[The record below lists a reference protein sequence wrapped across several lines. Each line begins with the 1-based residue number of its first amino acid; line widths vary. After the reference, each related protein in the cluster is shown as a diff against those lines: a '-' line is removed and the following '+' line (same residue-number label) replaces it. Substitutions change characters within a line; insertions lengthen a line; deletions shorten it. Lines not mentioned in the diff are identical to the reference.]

1 MAYTV
6 NKSNTAA
13 SPNQYTVQD
22 SILNTQTDVSFV
34 GKGYAGYGEVIAEN
48 FLHLLENF
56 SNTSAPGKP
65 IKGQLWYDETSAK
78 IKVYTGSAFQPV
90 GGATY
95 SSVAPAGLTAGDLF
109 IDSDTQQ
116 LFFNN
121 GAANVLV
128 GPPASSGTIN
138 GFVYSTISD
147 SNDIERNITRVFN
160 SDVQVAI
167 ISDTSFTPKIAI
179 SGFATITKGINL
191 SSLTV
196 SGNYKFT
203 GTATN
208 SDALGGE
215 SINSF
220 LRIDGSA
227 TSSTTRSLSILN
239 DVGLTLGTDSDFRI
253 LIDNVGVHMQN
264 NTVDEDLIFRV
275 NDGGTITT
283 VMTIEG
289 STARMGIGTVSPTTK
304 LDVVGTVNATAF
316 TGPITGAVSSSAVT
330 VTEGG
335 DGLAIVSGSYKSTIS
350 SAALS
355 ANRTL
360 TLPNRSGTV
369 ITSADTGTVTAA
381 MLASTVTLQILD
393 STGTVLKTIYGAGA

>member
-13 SPNQYTVQD
+13 SPNQFTVQD
-22 SILNTQTDVSFV
+22 SILNTQTDLEFV

-78 IKVYTGSAFQPV
+78 IKVYTGSSFQPV

-95 SSVAPAGLTAGDLF
+95 SSVAPAGLNAGDLW

-116 LFFNN
+116 LYFNN
-121 GAANVLV
+121 GAINILV
-128 GPPASSGTIN
+128 GPPASSGTKN
-138 GFVYSTISD
+138 GFEYSTISD
-147 SNDIERNITRVFN
+147 SSDVERNITRVFN
-160 SDVQVAI
+160 NDVQVAI
-167 ISDTSFTPKIAI
+167 ISDASFTPKVAI

-191 SSLTV
+191 STAIA
-196 SGNYKFT
+196 GNKFT

-215 SINSF
+215 AAGSY
-220 LRIDGSA
+220 LRIDGAS
-227 TSSTTRSLSILN
+227 TSSTTRSFSIIN
-239 DVGLTLGTDSDFRI
+239 DTGLTIGVDSDLRM
-253 LIDNVGVHMQN
+253 LIDPSGVHVQN
-264 NTVDEDLIFRV
+264 NTVDTDIIFRV
-275 NDGGTITT
+275 NDGGVITT
-283 VMTIEG
+283 VMTLDG
-289 STARMGIGTVSPTTK
+289 ATSRVGIGTVSPSTK

-316 TGPITGAVSSSAVT
+316 TGALTGAVSSSAVT

-335 DGLAIVSGSYKSTIS
+335 DGLAIVSGSYKATIS

-369 ITSADTGTVTAA
+369 ITSGDTGTVSAA
-381 MLASTVTLQILD
+381 MLKDTVTLQILD
-393 STGTVLKTIYGAGA
+393 STGTVLKTIYGAGS

>member
-22 SILNTQTDVSFV
+22 SILNTQTDVPFV

-56 SNTSAPGKP
+56 SNTTAPGKP

-78 IKVYTGSAFQPV
+78 IKVYTGSSFQPV

-95 SSVAPAGLTAGDLF
+95 SSVAPAGLNAGDLW

-116 LFFNN
+116 LYFNN
-121 GAANVLV
+121 GAINILV
-128 GPPASSGTIN
+128 GPPASTGTKN
-138 GFVYSTISD
+138 GFEYSTISD
-147 SNDIERNITRVFN
+147 SGDVERNITRVYN
-160 SDVQVAI
+160 NDVQVAI
-167 ISDTSFTPKIAI
+167 ISETTFTPKVAI

-191 SSLTV
+191 STAIA
-196 SGNYKFT
+196 GNKFT

-215 SINSF
+215 AAGSY
-220 LRIDGSA
+220 LRIDGSS
-227 TSSTTRSLSILN
+227 TSSTTRSLSIIN
-239 DVGLTLGTDSDFRI
+239 DTGLTIGIDSDLRI
-253 LIDNVGVHMQN
+253 LIDPSGVHVQN
-264 NTVDEDLIFRV
+264 NTVDTDIIFRV
-275 NDGGTITT
+275 NDGGVVTT
-283 VMTIEG
+283 VMTLDG
-289 STARMGIGTVSPTTK
+289 ATSRVGIGTSSPTTK

-316 TGPITGAVSSSAVT
+316 TGALTGAVSSSAVT
-330 VTEGG
+330 VTEGS

-369 ITSADTGTVTAA
+369 ITSADTGTVSAA
-381 MLASTVTLQILD
+381 MLKDSVTLQILD
-393 STGTVLKTIYGAGA
+393 STGTVLKTIYGAGS

>member
-22 SILNTQTDVSFV
+22 SILNTQTDLSFV

-56 SNTSAPGKP
+56 SNTTAPSKS
-65 IKGQLWYDETSAK
+65 IKGQLWYDETSSK

-95 SSVAPAGLTAGDLF
+95 SSVAPAGLNAGDLW

-147 SNDIERNITRVFN
+147 SGDIERNITRVFN

-167 ISDTSFTPKIAI
+167 ISDSSFTPKVAIA
-179 SGFATITKGINL
+179 GFATITKGINL
-191 SSLTV
+191 STV

-208 SDALGGE
+208 SDALGGQ

-220 LRIDGSA
+220 LRIDGSDP
-227 TSSTTRSLSILN
+227 SSTTRSLSILN

-253 LIDNVGVHMQN
+253 LLDNVGVHMQN

-283 VMTIEG
+283 VMTMEG
-289 STARMGIGTVSPTTK
+289 STARIGIGTVSPTTK

-316 TGPITGAVSSSAVT
+316 TGPITGAVSGSAVT
-330 VTEGG
+330 ITEGG
-335 DGLAIVSGSYKSTIS
+335 DGLAIVNGSFKSTIS

>member
-22 SILNTQTDVSFV
+22 SILNTQTDVPFV

-56 SNTSAPGKP
+56 SNTTAPGKP

-78 IKVYTGSAFQPV
+78 IKVYTGSSFQPV

-95 SSVAPAGLTAGDLF
+95 SSVAPAGLNAGDLW

-116 LFFNN
+116 LYFNN
-121 GAANVLV
+121 GAINILV
-128 GPPASSGTIN
+128 GPPASSGTKN
-138 GFVYSTISD
+138 GFEYSTISD
-147 SNDIERNITRVFN
+147 SSDNERNITRVFN
-160 SDVQVAI
+160 NDVQVAI
-167 ISDTSFTPKIAI
+167 ISDASFTPKVAIA
-179 SGFATITKGINL
+179 GFSTITKGINL
-191 SSLTV
+191 STV
-196 SGNYKFT
+196 VTGSKFT

-215 SINSF
+215 AAGSY
-220 LRIDGSA
+220 LRIDGSS
-227 TSSTTRSLSILN
+227 TSSTTRSLSIIN
-239 DVGLTLGTDSDFRI
+239 DTGLTIGIDSDLRI
-253 LIDNVGVHMQN
+253 LIDPSGVHVQN
-264 NTVDEDLIFRV
+264 NTVDTDIIFRV
-275 NDGGTITT
+275 NDGGVVTT
-283 VMTIEG
+283 VMTLDG
-289 STARMGIGTVSPTTK
+289 ATSRVGIGTSSPTTK

-316 TGPITGAVSSSAVT
+316 TGALTGAVSSSAVT
-330 VTEGG
+330 VTEGS

-369 ITSADTGTVTAA
+369 ITSADTGTVSAA
-381 MLASTVTLQILD
+381 MLKDTVTLQILD
-393 STGTVLKTIYGAGA
+393 STGTVLKTIYGAGS

>member
-22 SILNTQTDVSFV
+22 SILNTQTDLEFV

-78 IKVYTGSAFQPV
+78 IKVYTGSSFQPV

-95 SSVAPAGLTAGDLF
+95 SSVAPAGLNAGDLW

-128 GPPASSGTIN
+128 GPPASSGTKN
-138 GFVYSTISD
+138 GFEYSTISD
-147 SNDIERNITRVFN
+147 SSDNERNITRVFN
-160 SDVQVAI
+160 NDVQVAI
-167 ISDTSFTPKIAI
+167 ISDTSFTPKVAIA
-179 SGFATITKGINL
+179 GFATITKGINL
-191 SSLTV
+191 STV
-196 SGNYKFT
+196 IAGNKFT
-203 GTATN
+203 GTSTN

-215 SINSF
+215 AAGSY
-220 LRIDGSA
+220 LRIDGA
-227 TSSTTRSLSILN
+227 GTSSTTRSLSILN
-239 DVGLTLGTDSDFRI
+239 DVGLTLGADSDFRI
-253 LIDNVGVHMQN
+253 LLDNVGVHMQN
-264 NTVDEDLIFRV
+264 NTVDEDLIFRI
-275 NDGGTITT
+275 NDGGVVTT

-289 STARMGIGTVSPTTK
+289 ATARVGIGTVSPTTK

-335 DGLAIVSGSYKSTIS
+335 DGLEIVSGSYKAKIS

-369 ITSADTGTVTAA
+369 ITSADTGTVSAA
-381 MLASTVTLQILD
+381 MLKDTVTLQILD
-393 STGTVLKTIYGAGA
+393 STGTVLKTIYGAGS

>member
-56 SNTSAPGKP
+56 SNTTAPSKS

-78 IKVYTGSAFQPV
+78 IKVYTGSTFQPV

-95 SSVAPAGLTAGDLF
+95 SSVAPAGLNAGDLW

-128 GPPASSGTIN
+128 GPPASSGTKN
-138 GFVYSTISD
+138 GFEYSTISD
-147 SNDIERNITRVFN
+147 SADIERNITRVFN
-160 SDVQVAI
+160 NDVQIAI
-167 ISDTSFTPKIAI
+167 ISDASFTPKVAIA
-179 SGFATITKGINL
+179 GFATITKGINL
-191 SSLTV
+191 STAV
-196 SGNYKFT
+196 AGNKFT
-203 GTATN
+203 GTSTN

-215 SINSF
+215 AAGSY
-220 LRIDGSA
+220 LRIDGAS

-289 STARMGIGTVSPTTK
+289 STARVGIGTVSPTTK

-316 TGPITGAVSSSAVT
+316 TGPITGAVSGSAVT

-369 ITSADTGTVTAA
+369 ITSGDTGTVTAA

>member
-22 SILNTQTDVSFV
+22 SILNTQTDLPFV

-48 FLHLLENF
+48 FLQLLENF

-65 IKGQLWYDETSAK
+65 IKGQLWYDETSSK

-95 SSVAPAGLTAGDLF
+95 SSVAPAGLNSGDLW

-121 GAANVLV
+121 GATNVLV
-128 GPPASSGTIN
+128 GPPTSSGTIN
-138 GFVYSTISD
+138 GFVYDTISD
-147 SNDIERNITRVFN
+147 SGDIERNITRVFN
-160 SDVQVAI
+160 NDVQVAI
-167 ISDTSFTPKIAI
+167 ISDTSFTPKVSI

-191 SSLTV
+191 STI

-208 SDALGGE
+208 SDTLGGE
-215 SINSF
+215 PINSL
-220 LRIDGSA
+220 LRIDGSG

-239 DVGLTLGTDSDFRI
+239 DVGLTIGLDSDLRI
-253 LIDNVGVHMQN
+253 LLDPSGVHIQN
-264 NTVDEDLIFRV
+264 NTVDTDIIFRV
-275 NDGGTITT
+275 NDGGVVTT
-283 VMTIEG
+283 VMTMDG
-289 STARMGIGTVSPTTK
+289 ATARMGIGTSSPTTK

-316 TGPITGAVSSSAVT
+316 TGPITGAVSSGAVT

-335 DGLAIVSGSYKSTIS
+335 DGLAIVSGSFKATVS
-350 SAALS
+350 SVALS

-369 ITSADTGTVTAA
+369 ITSGDAGTVTAA

>member
-13 SPNQYTVQD
+13 SPNQYIVQD

-56 SNTSAPGKP
+56 SNTTAPGKP
-65 IKGQLWYDETSAK
+65 IKGQLWYDESSGK

-95 SSVAPAGLTAGDLF
+95 SSVAPSGLTAGDLW

-116 LFFNN
+116 LYFNN
-121 GAANVLV
+121 GTINVLV
-128 GPPASSGTIN
+128 GPPASSGTKN
-138 GFVYSTISD
+138 GFEYSTISD
-147 SNDIERNITRVFN
+147 SNDIERNITRVYN
-160 SDVQVAI
+160 NDVQIAI
-167 ISDTSFTPKIAI
+167 ISDASFTPKVSI

-191 SSLTV
+191 STAVTGS
-196 SGNYKFT
+196 KFT

-215 SINSF
+215 AASSY
-220 LRIDGSA
+220 LRIDGSG
-227 TSSTTRSLSILN
+227 TSSTTRSFGIIN
-239 DVGLTLGTDSDFRI
+239 DTGLTLGTDSDLRL
-253 LIDNVGVHMQN
+253 LIDPSGVHYQN
-264 NTVDEDLIFRV
+264 NTVDADLIFRV
-275 NDGGTITT
+275 NDGGVVTT
-283 VMTIEG
+283 VLTVKG
-289 STARMGIGTVSPTTK
+289 STSRVGIGTSTPTTK

-316 TGPITGAVSSSAVT
+316 TGPITGAVSSNAVT

-335 DGLAIVSGSYKSTIS
+335 DGLKIINGSYGITVA
-350 SAALS
+350 SASLTN
-355 ANRTL
+355 NRTI

-369 ITSADTGTVTAA
+369 ITSADTGTVSAA
-381 MLASTVTLQILD
+381 MLKDSVTLEILD
-393 STGTVLKTIYGAGA
+393 STGTVLKTIYGAGS

>member
-65 IKGQLWYDETSAK
+65 IKGQLWYDESSSK
-78 IKVYTGSAFQPV
+78 IKVYTGSSFQPV

-95 SSVAPAGLTAGDLF
+95 SSVAPAGLNAGDLW

-128 GPPASSGTIN
+128 GPPASSGTKN
-138 GFVYSTISD
+138 GFEYSTISD
-147 SNDIERNITRVFN
+147 SGDIERNITRVFN
-160 SDVQVAI
+160 SDVQIAI
-167 ISDTSFTPKIAI
+167 ISDASFTPKVAIA
-179 SGFATITKGINL
+179 GFATITKGINL
-191 SSLTV
+191 STAV
-196 SGNYKFT
+196 AGNKFT
-203 GTATN
+203 GTSTN

-215 SINSF
+215 AAGSY
-220 LRIDGSA
+220 LRIDGAS

-316 TGPITGAVSSSAVT
+316 TGPITGAVSASAVT

-335 DGLAIVSGSYKSTIS
+335 DGLAIVNGSFKSTIS

>member
-22 SILNTQTDVSFV
+22 SILNTQTDLEFV

-65 IKGQLWYDETSAK
+65 IKGQIWYDETSSK
-78 IKVYTGSAFQPV
+78 IKVYTGSSFQPV

-95 SSVAPAGLTAGDLF
+95 SSVAPAGLNAGDLW

-128 GPPASSGTIN
+128 GPPASSGTVN

-147 SNDIERNITRVFN
+147 SSDNERNITRVFN
-160 SDVQVAI
+160 NDVQVAI
-167 ISDTSFTPKIAI
+167 ISDASFTPKVAI

-191 SSLTV
+191 STAV
-196 SGNYKFT
+196 AGNKFT

-215 SINSF
+215 AAGSF
-220 LRIDGSA
+220 LRIDGA
-227 TSSTTRSLSILN
+227 GTSSTTRSLSILN
-239 DVGLTLGTDSDFRI
+239 DVGLTLGVDSDFRI

-264 NTVDEDLIFRV
+264 NTVDEDLIFRI
-275 NDGGTITT
+275 NDGGVVTT

-289 STARMGIGTVSPTTK
+289 ATARVGIGTVSPTTK

-335 DGLAIVSGSYKSTIS
+335 DGLAIVNGSYKATIS

-369 ITSADTGTVTAA
+369 ITSGDTGTVSAA
-381 MLASTVTLQILD
+381 MLKDTVTLQILD
-393 STGTVLKTIYGAGA
+393 STGTVLKTIYGAGS

>member
-22 SILNTQTDVSFV
+22 SILNTQTDLEFV

-56 SNTSAPGKP
+56 SNTTAPGKP

-78 IKVYTGSAFQPV
+78 IKVYTGSTFQPV

-95 SSVAPAGLTAGDLF
+95 SSVAPAGLNAGDLW

-116 LFFNN
+116 LYFNN
-121 GAANVLV
+121 GAINILV
-128 GPPASSGTIN
+128 GPPASTGTKN
-138 GFVYSTISD
+138 GFEYSTISD
-147 SNDIERNITRVFN
+147 SGDVERNITRVYN
-160 SDVQVAI
+160 NDVQVAI
-167 ISDTSFTPKIAI
+167 ISETTFTPKVAI

-191 SSLTV
+191 STAIA
-196 SGNYKFT
+196 GNKFT

-215 SINSF
+215 AAGSY
-220 LRIDGSA
+220 LRIDGAS
-227 TSSTTRSLSILN
+227 TSSTTRSFSIIN
-239 DVGLTLGTDSDFRI
+239 DTGLTIGVDSDLRM
-253 LIDNVGVHMQN
+253 LIDPSGVHVQN
-264 NTVDEDLIFRV
+264 NTVDTDIIFRV
-275 NDGGTITT
+275 NDGGVITT
-283 VMTIEG
+283 VMTLDG
-289 STARMGIGTVSPTTK
+289 ATSRVGIGTGSPSTK

-316 TGPITGAVSSSAVT
+316 TGALTGDVSSGAVT
-330 VTEGG
+330 VTEGS
-335 DGLAIVSGSYKSTIS
+335 DGLTIVSGSYKSTIS

-369 ITSADTGTVTAA
+369 ITSADTGTVSAA
-381 MLASTVTLQILD
+381 MLKDSVTLQILD
-393 STGTVLKTIYGAGA
+393 STGTVLKTIYGAGS

>member
-56 SNTSAPGKP
+56 SNTSAPSKS

-78 IKVYTGSAFQPV
+78 IKVYTGSTFQPV

-95 SSVAPAGLTAGDLF
+95 SSVAPAGLNAGDLW

-128 GPPASSGTIN
+128 GPPASSGTKN
-138 GFVYSTISD
+138 GFEYSTISD
-147 SNDIERNITRVFN
+147 SADIERNITRVFN
-160 SDVQVAI
+160 NDVQVSI
-167 ISDTSFTPKIAI
+167 ISDTSFTPKVAI

-191 SSLTV
+191 STI

-227 TSSTTRSLSILN
+227 TSSTGRSFSILN
-239 DVGLTLGTDSDFRI
+239 DVGLTIGQDSDLRI
-253 LIDNVGVHMQN
+253 LLDPSGVHIQN
-264 NTVDEDLIFRV
+264 NTVDTDIIFRV
-275 NDGGTITT
+275 NDGGVVTT
-283 VMTIEG
+283 VMTMDG
-289 STARMGIGTVSPTTK
+289 ATARMGIGTSSPTTK

-335 DGLAIVSGSYKSTIS
+335 DGLAIVSGSFKATVS

-369 ITSADTGTVTAA
+369 LTSADTGTVTAA

>member
-22 SILNTQTDVSFV
+22 SILNTQTDLEFV

-78 IKVYTGSAFQPV
+78 IKVYTGSSFQPV

-95 SSVAPAGLTAGDLF
+95 SSVAPAGLNAGDLW

-116 LFFNN
+116 LYFNN
-121 GAANVLV
+121 GATNVLV
-128 GPPASSGTIN
+128 GPPASSGTKN
-138 GFVYSTISD
+138 GFEYSTISD
-147 SNDIERNITRVFN
+147 SSDNERNITRVYN
-160 SDVQVAI
+160 NDVQVAI
-167 ISDTSFTPKIAI
+167 ISDASFTPKVAI

-191 SSLTV
+191 STAIA
-196 SGNYKFT
+196 GNKFT

-215 SINSF
+215 AAGSY
-220 LRIDGSA
+220 LRIDGSS
-227 TSSTTRSLSILN
+227 TSSTTRSLSIIN
-239 DVGLTLGTDSDFRI
+239 DTGLTIGIDSDLRI
-253 LIDNVGVHMQN
+253 LLDPSGVHIQN
-264 NTVDEDLIFRV
+264 NTVDTDLIFRV
-275 NDGGTITT
+275 NDGGVVTT
-283 VMTIEG
+283 VMTMDG
-289 STARMGIGTVSPTTK
+289 ATSRVGIGTSSPSTK

-316 TGPITGAVSSSAVT
+316 TGALTGAVSSSAVT
-330 VTEGG
+330 VTEGS

-369 ITSADTGTVTAA
+369 ITSADTGTVGAA
-381 MLASTVTLQILD
+381 MLKDTVTLQILD
-393 STGTVLKTIYGAGA
+393 STGTVLKTIYGAGS

>member
-22 SILNTQTDVSFV
+22 SILNTQTDISFV

-56 SNTSAPGKP
+56 SNTAAPGKP
-65 IKGQLWYDETSAK
+65 IKGQLWYDESSAK
-78 IKVYTGSAFQPV
+78 IKVYTGSSFQPV
-90 GGATY
+90 GGASY
-95 SSVAPAGLTAGDLF
+95 SSVAPAGLNPGDLW

-121 GAANVLV
+121 GATNVLV

-147 SNDIERNITRVFN
+147 STDTDRNITRVYN
-160 SDVQVAI
+160 NDVQIAI
-167 ISDTSFTPKIAI
+167 ISDVSFTPKVAI
-179 SGFATITKGINL
+179 SGFTTITKGINL
-191 SSLTV
+191 STAIA
-196 SGNYKFT
+196 GNKFT

-208 SDALGGE
+208 SDTLGGE
-215 SINSF
+215 LPGSY
-220 LRIDGSA
+220 LRIDGTG
-227 TSSTTRSLSILN
+227 TSSTTRSFGIIN
-239 DVGLTLGTDSDFRI
+239 DTGLTLGLDSDLRL
-253 LIDNVGVHMQN
+253 LIDPSGVHYQN
-264 NTVDEDLIFRV
+264 NTVDTDLIFRV
-275 NDGGTITT
+275 NDGGVVTT
-283 VMTIEG
+283 VLTMKGAT
-289 STARMGIGTVSPTTK
+289 SRVGIGTSSPATK

-316 TGPITGAVSSSAVT
+316 TGPITGVINSTEINVLSSGTIVF
-330 VTEGG
+330 EGAT
-335 DGLAIVSGSYKSTIS
+335 DDTYETTLQAADPTADRTI
-350 SAALS
+350 
-355 ANRTL
+355 

-369 ITSADTGTVTAA
+369 ITSGDSGTVTAA

>member
-22 SILNTQTDVSFV
+22 SILNTQTDLEFV

-65 IKGQLWYDETSAK
+65 IKGQIWYDETSSK
-78 IKVYTGSAFQPV
+78 IKVYTGSSFQPV

-95 SSVAPAGLTAGDLF
+95 SSVAPAGLNAGDLW

-128 GPPASSGTIN
+128 GPPASSGTVN

-147 SNDIERNITRVFN
+147 SSDNERNITRVFN
-160 SDVQVAI
+160 NDVQVAI
-167 ISDTSFTPKIAI
+167 ISDASFTPKVAI

-191 SSLTV
+191 STAV
-196 SGNYKFT
+196 AGNKFT

-215 SINSF
+215 AAGSF
-220 LRIDGSA
+220 LRIDGA
-227 TSSTTRSLSILN
+227 GTSSTTRSLSILN
-239 DVGLTLGTDSDFRI
+239 DVGLTLGVDSDFRI

-264 NTVDEDLIFRV
+264 NTEDEDLIFRI
-275 NDGGTITT
+275 NDGGVVTT

-289 STARMGIGTVSPTTK
+289 ATARVGIGTVSPTTK

-335 DGLAIVSGSYKSTIS
+335 DGLAIVNGSYKATIS

-369 ITSADTGTVTAA
+369 ITSGDTGTVSAA
-381 MLASTVTLQILD
+381 MLKDTVTLQILD
-393 STGTVLKTIYGAGA
+393 STGTVLKTIYGAGS

>member
-22 SILNTQTDVSFV
+22 SILNTQTDLEFV

-78 IKVYTGSAFQPV
+78 IKVYTGSSFQPV

-95 SSVAPAGLTAGDLF
+95 SSVAPAGLNAGDLW

-128 GPPASSGTIN
+128 GPPASSGTVN

-147 SNDIERNITRVFN
+147 SSDNERNITRVFN
-160 SDVQVAI
+160 NDVQVAI
-167 ISDTSFTPKIAI
+167 ISDTSFTPKVAI

-191 SSLTV
+191 STV
-196 SGNYKFT
+196 IAGNKFT

-215 SINSF
+215 AAGSY
-220 LRIDGSA
+220 LRIDGA
-227 TSSTTRSLSILN
+227 GTSSTTRSLSILN
-239 DVGLTLGTDSDFRI
+239 DVGLTLGVDSDFRI

-264 NTVDEDLIFRV
+264 NTVDEDLIFRI
-275 NDGGTITT
+275 NDGGVVTT

-289 STARMGIGTVSPTTK
+289 ATARVGIGTVSPTTK

-335 DGLAIVSGSYKSTIS
+335 DGLAIVNGSYKNTIS

-369 ITSADTGTVTAA
+369 ITSADTGTVSAA
-381 MLASTVTLQILD
+381 MLKDTVTLQILD
-393 STGTVLKTIYGAGA
+393 STGTVLKTIYGAGS

>member
-56 SNTSAPGKP
+56 SNTSAPSKS

-78 IKVYTGSAFQPV
+78 IKVYTGSSCQPV

-95 SSVAPAGLTAGDLF
+95 SSVAPAGLNAGDLW

-128 GPPASSGTIN
+128 GPPASSGTKN
-138 GFVYSTISD
+138 GFEYSTISD
-147 SNDIERNITRVFN
+147 SADIERNITRVFN
-160 SDVQVAI
+160 NDVQVSI
-167 ISDTSFTPKIAI
+167 ISDTSFTPKVAI

-191 SSLTV
+191 STI

-227 TSSTTRSLSILN
+227 TSSTGRSFSILN
-239 DVGLTLGTDSDFRI
+239 DVGLTIGQDSDLRI
-253 LIDNVGVHMQN
+253 LLDPSGVHIQN
-264 NTVDEDLIFRV
+264 NTVDTDIIFRV
-275 NDGGTITT
+275 NDGGVVTT
-283 VMTIEG
+283 VMTMDG
-289 STARMGIGTVSPTTK
+289 ATARMGIGTSSPTTK

-335 DGLAIVSGSYKSTIS
+335 DGLAIVSGSFKATVS

-369 ITSADTGTVTAA
+369 LTSADTGTVTAA